1 MQLNARKAKA
11 GIAQLTRIL
20 TLPKHDRPANDT
32 TTAEPVQR
40 LDRRENRWQS
50 IANWLAGNPK
60 VAFGLGIVGF
70 FVLVAILGPT
80 IVQHDPNAFSPDVLQ
95 PPSAAHWLGTTQTGQ
110 DVFAQVVDGTR
121 VSLFLGF
128 VAGFLA
134 TMISVI
140 IGLIAGYF
148 GGLIDDMLSLFM
160 NIFLVVP
167 ALPLAV
173 VLAAYF
179 PFRGPLPVAIIVTIT
194 GWAWGARVL
203 RAQTLPMRRREFVEA
218 ARASG
223 ETTLRI
229 IFVEILPNEI
239 AIIAAGLVG
248 TVIYAVLAQVGLEF
262 LGLGDVTIISWGTMF
277 YWAQNNEAL
286 LLGAWW
292 WFLAPGFCVALLGA
306 GLAFI
311 NFGID
316 ELANPRLRKERKQRR
331 GRFTPPT
338 AGSSAQVRKAAA

>member
-1 MQLNARKAKA
+1 MQLKQWKARATA
-11 GIAQLTRIL
+11 ALVTPQLVLSKDDIPTS
-20 TLPKHDRPANDT
+20 DT
-32 TTAEPVQR
+32 TIACNTQQMLQPE
-40 LDRRENRWQS
+40 RRWRRVAS
-50 IANWLAGNPK
+50 WLTVNPK
-60 VAFGLGIVGF
+60 VAFGLSIVGF
-70 FVLVAILGPT
+70 FVLVAILGP
-80 IVQHDPNAFSPDVLQ
+80 IVIHHDPIAFSSDILQ
-95 PPSAAHWLGTTQTGQ
+95 PPSTTHWLGTTQTGQ

-121 VSLFLGF
+121 VSVLLGF
-128 VAGFLA
+128 GAGFLA
-134 TMISVI
+134 TIISVI
-140 IGLIAGYF
+140 IGLTAGYF
-148 GGLIDDMLSLFM
+148 GGLVDDLLSLFM
-160 NIFLVVP
+160 NIFLVIP

-203 RAQTLPMRRREFVEA
+203 RAQTLSMRRREFVES

-229 IFVEILPNEI
+229 IFAEILPNEI
-239 AIIAAGLVG
+239 AIVAAGLVG
-248 TVIYAVLAQVGLEF
+248 TVIYAILAQVGLEF

-292 WFLAPGFCVALLGA
+292 WFLAPGCCVALLGA

-316 ELANPRLRKERKQRR
+316 ELANPRLRRERRAKKL
-331 GRFTPPT
+331 
-338 AGSSAQVRKAAA
+338 AMAKKVVA

>member
-1 MQLNARKAKA
+1 VQLNERKARA
-11 GIAQLTRIL
+11 GATQMTSPLV
-20 TLPKHDRPANDT
+20 LPKDDLSTSGITIVDNTQLMP
-32 TTAEPVQR
+32 
-40 LDRRENRWQS
+40 RRESRWRRVAS
-50 IANWLAGNPK
+50 WLAINPK

-70 FVLVAILGPT
+70 FVLVAILGP
-80 IVQHDPNAFSPDVLQ
+80 IVIQHDPNAFSSDILQ

-121 VSLFLGF
+121 VSVLLGLG
-128 VAGFLA
+128 AGFLA
-134 TMISVI
+134 TIISVI
-140 IGLIAGYF
+140 IGLTAGYF
-148 GGLIDDMLSLFM
+148 GGVVDDLLSLLI
-160 NIFLVVP
+160 NIFLVIP

-179 PFRGPLPVAIIVTIT
+179 PFRGPLPVAIIVTFT

-203 RAQTLPMRRREFVEA
+203 RSQTLSMRRREFVEA

-223 ETTLRI
+223 ETTPRI
-229 IFVEILPNEI
+229 IFAEILPNEI

-248 TVIYAVLAQVGLEF
+248 TVIYAILAQAGLEF
-262 LGLGDVTIISWGTMF
+262 LGLGDVTIISWGAMF

-292 WFLAPGFCVALLGA
+292 WFLAPGCCVALLGA

-316 ELANPRLRKERKQRR
+316 ELANPRLRRERRAKKPAK
-331 GRFTPPT
+331 TEKVV
-338 AGSSAQVRKAAA
+338 A

>member
-1 MQLNARKAKA
+1 MQLNERKARA
-11 GIAQLTRIL
+11 GATQMTSPLV
-20 TLPKHDRPANDT
+20 LPKDDLSTSGITIVDNTQLMP
-32 TTAEPVQR
+32 QR
-40 LDRRENRWQS
+40 ESRWRRVAS
-50 IANWLAGNPK
+50 WLAINPK

-70 FVLVAILGPT
+70 FVLVAILGP
-80 IVQHDPNAFSPDVLQ
+80 IVIQHDPNAFSSDILQ

-121 VSLFLGF
+121 VSVLLGLG
-128 VAGFLA
+128 AGFLA
-134 TMISVI
+134 TIISVI
-140 IGLIAGYF
+140 IGLTAGYF
-148 GGLIDDMLSLFM
+148 GGVVDDLLSLLI
-160 NIFLVVP
+160 NIFLVIP

-179 PFRGPLPVAIIVTIT
+179 PFRGPLPVAIIVTFT

-203 RAQTLPMRRREFVEA
+203 RSQTLSMRRREFVEA

-223 ETTLRI
+223 ETTPRI
-229 IFVEILPNEI
+229 IFAEILPNEI

-248 TVIYAVLAQVGLEF
+248 TVIYAILAQAGLEF
-262 LGLGDVTIISWGTMF
+262 LGLGDVTIISWGAMF

-292 WFLAPGFCVALLGA
+292 WFLAPGCCVALLGA

-316 ELANPRLRKERKQRR
+316 ELANPRLRRERRAKKPAK
-331 GRFTPPT
+331 TEKVV
-338 AGSSAQVRKAAA
+338 A

>member
-1 MQLNARKAKA
+1 MTSPLV
-11 GIAQLTRIL
+11 
-20 TLPKHDRPANDT
+20 LPKDDLSTSGITIVDNTQLMP
-32 TTAEPVQR
+32 QR
-40 LDRRENRWQS
+40 ESRWRRVAS
-50 IANWLAGNPK
+50 WLAINPK

-70 FVLVAILGPT
+70 FVLVAILGP
-80 IVQHDPNAFSPDVLQ
+80 IVIQHDPNAFSSDILQ
-95 PPSAAHWLGTTQTGQ
+95 PPSTAHWLGTTQTGQ

-121 VSLFLGF
+121 VSVLLGLG
-128 VAGFLA
+128 AGFLA
-134 TMISVI
+134 TIISVI
-140 IGLIAGYF
+140 IGLTAGYF
-148 GGLIDDMLSLFM
+148 GGLVDDLLSLLI
-160 NIFLVVP
+160 NIFLVIP

-179 PFRGPLPVAIIVTIT
+179 PFRGPLPVAMIVTFT

-203 RAQTLPMRRREFVEA
+203 RSQTLSMRRREFVEA

-223 ETTLRI
+223 ETTPRI
-229 IFVEILPNEI
+229 IFAEILPNEI

-248 TVIYAVLAQVGLEF
+248 TVIYAILAQAGLEF
-262 LGLGDVTIISWGTMF
+262 LGLGDVTIISWGAMF

-292 WFLAPGFCVALLGA
+292 WFLAPGCCVALLGA

-316 ELANPRLRKERKQRR
+316 ELANPRLRRERRATRPAKMKKVV
-331 GRFTPPT
+331 
-338 AGSSAQVRKAAA
+338 A

>member
-1 MQLNARKAKA
+1 MQLREGKTRAETTQVTP
-11 GIAQLTRIL
+11 QLAS
-20 TLPKHDRPANDT
+20 PKDNVLINDT
-32 TTAEPVQR
+32 AQANNNQR
-40 LDRRENRWQS
+40 MLWQESRWRTVAS
-50 IANWLAGNPK
+50 WLAANPK

-70 FVLVAILGPT
+70 FVLVAIMGP
-80 IVQHDPNAFSPDVLQ
+80 IVVRQNPTAFSSDVLQ
-95 PPSAAHWLGTTQTGQ
+95 PPSTTHWLGTTQTGQ

-121 VSLFLGF
+121 VSVALGF
-128 VAGFLA
+128 GAGCLA
-134 TMISVI
+134 TIISVI
-140 IGLIAGYF
+140 IGLTAGYF

-160 NIFLVVP
+160 NIFLVIP

-179 PFRGPLPVAIIVTIT
+179 PFRGPLPVAIIVTFT

-203 RAQTLPMRRREFVEA
+203 RAQTLSMRRREYVQA

-229 IFVEILPNEI
+229 IFAEILPNEI
-239 AIIAAGLVG
+239 AIVAAGLVG
-248 TVIYAVLAQVGLEF
+248 TVIYAILAQVGLEF

-292 WFLAPGFCVALLGA
+292 WFLAPGCCVALLGA

-316 ELANPRLRKERKQRR
+316 ELANPRLRRERRTKLPAK
-331 GRFTPPT
+331 TK
-338 AGSSAQVRKAAA
+338 KAVA